1 MLTLPAPAK
10 INLTLEVL
18 ARKQDGF
25 HEIRS
30 VIQTINLCD
39 TLQFTEGDDIEIK
52 CDFEDWIAE
61 RSLIQ
66 RAISLLRGET
76 GYSGGVTIALGKCI
90 PLLSGLGGD
99 SSDAAATLR
108 GLNVI
113 WKLGLS
119 PLELESYARRLG
131 SDVTYFLYRG
141 TALLQGQ
148 GEVVAPLPPLPSM
161 WVVLLVPPVPCT
173 YGKTG
178 QLYASLESSH
188 FTKGQA
194 TEELLAVLTS
204 GEAAAGSLPLFN
216 VFDSVA
222 AGVYAGLDEY
232 REKFLNAGAR
242 EIHLAGSGPALFT
255 LLEDKARAG
264 AIYQCLREAGLES
277 YLTETR
283 DNHV

>member
-1 MLTLPAPAK
+1 MLTVLAPAK

-18 ARKQDGF
+18 AQKQNGF

-39 TLQFTEGDDIEIK
+39 TLQFTEGDDTEIK
-52 CDFEDWIAE
+52 CDFEGWIAE
-61 RSLIQ
+61 RSLLQ
-66 RAISLLRGET
+66 KAVSLLRAET
-76 GYSGGVTIALGKCI
+76 GCSRGATITLSKRI

-108 GLNVI
+108 GLNAI

-119 PLELESYARRLG
+119 PLELESCARRLG

-148 GEVVAPLPPLPSM
+148 GEVVAPLPPLPAM
-161 WVVLLVPPVPCT
+161 WVVLLVPPLPRT

-178 QLYASLESSH
+178 QLYASLESGH

-204 GEAAAGSLPLFN
+204 GGATAGSLPLFN

-222 AGVYAGLDEY
+222 AGVYTGLDKYQEQ
-232 REKFLNAGAR
+232 FLGTGAW
-242 EIHLAGSGPALFT
+242 EVHLAGSGPSLFT
-255 LLEDKARAG
+255 LLEDKTQAE
-264 AIYQCLREAGLES
+264 AIYRHLQEAGLES